1 MIVQKN
7 IRKFQRGFSLV
18 ELVVVMAILAMIMG
32 LGIPYIVQLRRS
44 RQVDSV
50 AYEVRDVIKNA
61 RLKAL
66 AVSTE
71 TADIWPTGYQ
81 VSIGSNNIALYPVGG
96 ETSGY
101 TEWKVGDLPINPDD
115 PVYLIDPVGVTINPE
130 NCSRV
135 VFESVNGRM
144 HILDSADNEVSG
156 DCITAFSLAGAK
168 RNLVLNS
175 STKTFRIE

>member
-1 MIVQKN
+1 MISQKKL
-7 IRKFQRGFSLV
+7 REFQLGFSLV
-18 ELVVVMAILAMIMG
+18 ELVVVMGILGMMMG

-44 RQVDSV
+44 RQVESV

-71 TADIWPTGYQ
+71 RLDAWPTGYQ
-81 VSIGSNNIALYPVGG
+81 VNIYTDEISLYPVGG
-96 ETSGY
+96 TTSSF
-101 TEWKVGDLPINPDD
+101 TEWKVEDLPFTAV
-115 PVYLIDPVGVTINPE
+115 PVYLIDPSGVTINPG

-144 HILDSADNEVSG
+144 HIFDSADNEISG
-156 DCITAFSLAGAK
+156 DCAVAFSLEGAN
-168 RNLVLNS
+168 RDLILNS
-175 STKTFRIE
+175 STKTFRVE